1 MKKMIALLLCCLLL
15 AGSLT
20 GLAGGAVQP
29 CRSCGCEGP
38 FQTEYLEKS
47 AGCWT
52 LQEKKEICAHCGDET
67 LTLLSRADDNHSA
80 KAKRDP
86 LRGWIVVCSRCRK
99 ELTYT
104 LPATEYWSADRGW
117 VILQDR

>member
-1 MKKMIALLLCCLLL
+1 MKKITALLLCCLLL

-47 AGCWT
+47 VGCWT
-52 LQEKKEICAHCGDET
+52 LQEKKEVCAHCGDET

-86 LRGWIVVCSRCRK
+86 LRGWIVVCSRCGK

>member
-52 LQEKKEICAHCGDET
+52 LCWR
-67 LTLLSRADDNHSA
+67 RASP
-80 KAKRDP
+80 R
-86 LRGWIVVCSRCRK
+86 
-99 ELTYT
+99 
-104 LPATEYWSADRGW
+104 
-117 VILQDR
+117 